1 MNRAML
7 LLAAFGAVLVVAL
20 FYIVVFQPAREE
32 LAEVEAQIELEI
44 NEQTRL
50 QDEIERLQSVRAE
63 APTVE
68 AELAAG
74 EAIVPRDPALP
85 ALIRQLQLAADES
98 GLTLATVSTQRPT
111 AVPESAEPGLSAIS
125 TSMLLEGGYF
135 QVVDFLRRL
144 EEPGITPR
152 GILWENATVSRAD
165 GEYPD
170 LSVALTGMVFAVIDA
185 PLPPEPEVDEADA
198 GPTDDDQGTEEDPTG
213 DAEDGS

>member
-7 LLAAFGAVLVVAL
+7 LLAAVGAVLVIAL
-20 FYIVVFQPAREE
+20 FYVAIFQPAREE

-44 NEQTRL
+44 NEQVRL
-50 QDEIERLQSVRAE
+50 EEEIARLRSVRAE

-68 AELAAG
+68 AELATG

-98 GLTLATVSTQRPT
+98 GLTLATVSTQRP
-111 AVPESAEPGLSAIS
+111 APVPESTEPGLSAIS

-144 EEPGITPR
+144 EDPGITPR

-170 LSVALTGMVFAVIDA
+170 LSVALTGTVFAVIDV
-185 PLPPEPEVDEADA
+185 PLPPEPEIDEADA
-198 GPTDDDQGTEEDPTG
+198 GPSDDDQDAEEDPTD